1 MTWTQQLQ
9 HVGRKENEIQEVVM
23 GSYKGLPVYAALY
36 IHEKALSLLQEKVH
50 NKNASILVLGAGS
63 GAFDERLYDAGYGN
77 ISVCE
82 YNNDVYKGRFVN
94 ESKDLNKDFG
104 YEEKKF
110 DCIIALELVEHL
122 ENHFHF
128 LRECEKMLLQG
139 GVLIVSTP
147 HVESS
152 LSRIKFFLR
161 GDLNYFSK
169 KEMLHTGHI
178 NPVFSLPFVY
188 YAESIGLTLLSK
200 TKNISIWNME
210 QYTKTKQK
218 INITLLWALSL
229 LQKNK
234 DDTQIA
240 LYVFRKNK

>member
-9 HVGRKENEIQEVVM
+9 HVGRGENEIQEEVM

-36 IHEKALSLLQEKVH
+36 IHEKALSLLKEKVH

-63 GAFDERLYDAGYGN
+63 GAFDERLYDAGYTN

-82 YNNDVYKGRFVN
+82 YNDDVYKGRFVN
-94 ESKDLNKDFG
+94 ESKDLNKDFSYG
-104 YEEKKF
+104 KSF

-128 LRECEKMLLQG
+128 LRECEKTLSEG

-152 LSRIKFFLR
+152 LSRVKFFLR

-178 NPVFSLPFVY
+178 NPVFSMPFVY

-200 TKNISIWNME
+200 TKNISVWNMK
-210 QYTKTKQK
+210 QYRKTKQK
-218 INITLLWALSL
+218 INIALLSVLSL

-240 LYVFRKNK
+240 LYVFRKSK